1 VGTLTA
7 ADVDPANDPEP
18 VTAEGIGETD
28 FAGLLGTIEH
38 GDAYGNVHTNNFPAA
53 EIRGWLR

>member
-1 VGTLTA
+1 MA